1 MPDIVD
7 DKSSICIRF
16 ILNRIAAHQRD
27 HDTPFFLGLN
37 GIQGA
42 GKTTL
47 VRSPSSS
54 RLSAYETSSFPALV
68 PTHIF
73 SHLTLLRNL
82 ILLLT

>member
-7 DKSSICIRF
+7 DKSSICIPF
-16 ILNRIAAHQRD
+16 ILDRIAAHQRD

-47 VRSPSSS
+47 VRPHPHPVS
-54 RLSAYETSSFPALV
+54 
-68 PTHIF
+68 
-73 SHLTLLRNL
+73 
-82 ILLLT
+82 